1 MSHAAG
7 QATKGG
13 NEAAAQAVLDQ
24 LDHLTLGEAI
34 RHDRM
39 ALFPVFPRPDASAP
53 AGRALSYRTLEQAI
67 ADGSVRV
74 TERPSASVPEL
85 LVQNTGPTLVLILDG
100 EEIIGG
106 LQNRVVNTTF
116 LVGAKT
122 EVVLPVT
129 CVERGR
135 WQRTSA
141 AFRSG
146 ESTYYHLRRSK
157 HQQVTASLRLSGKPV
172 ANQQEVWAEVAERET
187 STGSRSLTGAMH
199 EIYRTRAPDLG
210 EYEAAFSYAVGAIGL
225 LVALNGQ
232 VAGGDVFDQA
242 GPAQALWP
250 KLVRSYALDALEGEP
265 GRVVSREDALELL
278 GRLRRA
284 RAEVYPSLALG
295 EEVRL
300 EGERAVGSGLVYQG
314 TPVHI
319 SLFRTDG
326 GERATVQTRLS
337 STRIRRRLQTGTSA
351 GEE

>member
-1 MSHAAG
+1 MSQVAG
-7 QATKGG
+7 QATRGE
-13 NEAAAQAVLDQ
+13 NESAARAVLDQ
-24 LDHLTLGEAI
+24 LEHLILGEAI
-34 RHDRM
+34 THDRM
-39 ALFPVFPRPDASAP
+39 ALFPVFPRTGAP
-53 AGRALSYRTLEQAI
+53 AGGALNYRTLEQAI
-67 ADGSVRV
+67 ADGSVSV

-85 LVQNTGPTLVLILDG
+85 LVKNTGGTLVLILDG

-116 LVGAKT
+116 LVGAQM

-146 ESTYYHLRRSK
+146 ESTYYQLRRSK
-157 HQQVTASLRLSGKPV
+157 HQQVTASLRASGKPV
-172 ANQQEVWAEVAERET
+172 ANQHEVWAEVAERET

-199 EIYRTRAPDLG
+199 EIYRTREPDLG
-210 EYEAAFSYAVGAIGL
+210 AYQTAFPYTAGAIGL
-225 LVALNGQ
+225 IVALNGQ
-232 VAGGDVFDQA
+232 MAGGDVFDQA
-242 GPAQALWP
+242 APAEALWP

-265 GRVVSREDALELL
+265 GRAVSREEALELL
-278 GRLRRA
+278 RRLRDA

-300 EGERAVGSGLVYQG
+300 EAERAVGSGLVYQG

-319 SLFRTDG
+319 SLFHTDG
-326 GERATVQTRLS
+326 GERSARQTRIS

-351 GEE
+351 GED